1 MSHPWLPG
9 APDPAHRP
17 ALVDRSEVDRSGTP
31 VPGLISALVTV
42 WNGAPYLPQAI
53 DSLLAQTDPDFEI
66 VVVDD
71 GSTDATPAL
80 LAGYDDRRIAVHT
93 LPRVG
98 RVAALRYAAEQARG
112 ELIAILDADDVAL
125 PERFATQRRYL
136 AEHPEVALI
145 GCQAIEFDAAGE
157 WVNPVPFGPAAV
169 RRALAMYNPFFFS
182 GVMFRQQVYRE
193 VGGFSPAA
201 NLAFDVEFIVRVAM
215 RHPVDILP
223 VPLVRFRHH
232 PGQMSAS
239 PAWQNSQQWR
249 AAVFQLRVA
258 RQLGLPWHLWTFPL
272 LGLLRG
278 CFYQLPPALRPRRV
292 KDAIKYRV
300 LRWLRVCEPEDP
312 CK

>member
-1 MSHPWLPG
+1 MSDPRPPG
-9 APDPAHRP
+9 ARDLAPGSTVVARTEADRP
-17 ALVDRSEVDRSGTP
+17 RDP

-42 WNGAPYLPQAI
+42 WNGAAYLREAI
-53 DSLLAQTDPDFEI
+53 DSLLAQTDAHFEI

-71 GSTDATPAL
+71 GSTDTTRAL
-80 LAGYDDRRIAVHT
+80 LAEYDDRRLAIHT
-93 LPRVG
+93 LPHVG
-98 RVAALRYAAEQARG
+98 RVAALCYAAEQARG

-145 GCQAIEFDAAGE
+145 GCQAIEFDPAGE
-157 WVNPVPFGPAAV
+157 WVNPVPVGPAAV

-182 GVMFRQQVYRE
+182 GVMFRRHVYRE
-193 VGGFSPAA
+193 VGGFSPEAR
-201 NLAFDVEFIVRVAM
+201 LAYDVDFIVRVAM
-215 RHPVDILP
+215 RYPVDILP

-239 PAWQNSQQWR
+239 PAWQTTQQWR
-249 AAVFQLRVA
+249 AALFQLRVA
-258 RQLGLPWHLWTFPL
+258 RQLGLPWHLWAFPL

-278 CFYQLPPALRPRRV
+278 CFYRLPPALRPRRV

-300 LRWLRVCEPEDP
+300 LRWLRVCQQELPRP
-312 CK
+312 